1 MIKLTLF
8 NTLMV
13 ELLTTKYIV
22 RILFDTSRIPFSFD
36 LKLGLFYKV
45 LPWFNKNEEYD
56 VVHNVTNTVI
66 DILCPVLFDLN
77 LIIEQEDY
85 RYNN

>member
-13 ELLTTKYIV
+13 ELLNTKYLARIV
-22 RILFDTSRIPFSFD
+22 FDTSRCKFSFD

-45 LPWFNKNEEYD
+45 LPWFNIRDGKEIGGKQ
-56 VVHNVTNTVI
+56 HKII
-66 DILCPVLFDLN
+66 DIICPVLFDMN
-77 LIIEQEDY
+77 LIVE
-85 RYNN
+85 R

>member
-13 ELLTTKYIV
+13 ELLNTKYIA
-22 RILFDTSRIPFSFD
+22 RIVFDTSRIPFSFD

-45 LPWFNKNEEYD
+45 SSWF
-56 VVHNVTNTVI
+56 
-66 DILCPVLFDLN
+66 DIRDGKEIGGRAHKIMDIICPVLFDFN
-77 LIIEQEDY
+77 LYIETDK
-85 RYNN
+85 